1 MKESK
6 SEGVVDRIEGDLAVV
21 ELEWREVVN
30 IPLKYLP
37 EGTREGNVLDIIF
50 RINPEREK
58 ERRGE
63 IKKLQKELLK
73 RGEK

>member
-21 ELEWREVVN
+21 ETEWREVVN

-58 ERRGE
+58 ERREE
-63 IKKLQKELLK
+63 IKKLQEELLK